1 MAKTHEDTGS
11 LLCPVTSV
19 KWKVWPALL
28 KLTQQARSCTRLIRR
43 AASRLALEGG
53 EEVLAQLLW
62 DVILQVCGHE
72 ELEALIING
81 LREDREKNKQ
91 VSRITEVLSWNEVHT
106 NHRCTILLL
115 HQWKK
120 DMMDIWL
127 RLIGPEMD
135 LQWSAA
141 LIWGDMPVF
150 ISKSLMTTW
159 FEAIKVETFSTD
171 FTARL

>member
-1 MAKTHEDTGS
+1 
-11 LLCPVTSV
+11 
-19 KWKVWPALL
+19 
-28 KLTQQARSCTRLIRR
+28 
-43 AASRLALEGG
+43 
-53 EEVLAQLLW
+53 
-62 DVILQVCGHE
+62 
-72 ELEALIING
+72 
-81 LREDREKNKQ
+81 
-91 VSRITEVLSWNEVHT
+91 
-106 NHRCTILLL
+106 
-115 HQWKK
+115 
-120 DMMDIWL
+120 MMDIWL